1 MGCGCT
7 GLGLSRMGEKT
18 RRTTGR
24 KKRTTGRKRRR
35 TTGRKRTTGKKREA
49 VRAAQASPI
58 TLVTA
63 LRRANNT
70 LYGLTSKTYFSAIPL
85 DRIYDAAENEGLV
98 IDEEEKQ
105 CILCGREGRAT
116 WPLSFDGRRI
126 QSRLWITWY
135 KMPSG
140 RYEVVAGVS

>member
-7 GLGLSRMGEKT
+7 GLGLSRMSEKM
-18 RRTTGR
+18 R
-24 KKRTTGRKRRR
+24 RTTGRKRR
-35 TTGRKRTTGKKREA
+35 TTGKKRE
-49 VRAAQASPI
+49 RARATRASSPS
-58 TLVTA
+58 LATA
-63 LRRANNT
+63 LRRANDT
-70 LYGLTSKTYFSAIPL
+70 LFRLVKSAYFSAIPL

-116 WPLSFDGRRI
+116 WPLTFGGKRI

-135 KMPSG
+135 KMETG
-140 RYEVVAGVS
+140 RYEVVAGVT